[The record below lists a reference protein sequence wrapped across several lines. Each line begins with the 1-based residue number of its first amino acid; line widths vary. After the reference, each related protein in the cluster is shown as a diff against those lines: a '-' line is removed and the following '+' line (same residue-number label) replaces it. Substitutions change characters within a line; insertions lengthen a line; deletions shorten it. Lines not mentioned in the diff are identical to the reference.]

1 MLVLFTKLENFKKK
15 KKKFTVGELPFNE
28 ATFSGG
34 CNFYPLLNQLLGRGI
49 KKKSYEIIPGS
60 TRIAYH

>member
-1 MLVLFTKLENFKKK
+1 MLVLFTKLENLKTKF
-15 KKKFTVGELPFNE
+15 FTVGELPFNE
-28 ATFSGG
+28 AFSGVAILS
-34 CNFYPLLNQLLGRGI
+34 LLNQLLGRGI

>member
-1 MLVLFTKLENFKKK
+1 MLVLFTKLENLKKIFF
-15 KKKFTVGELPFNE
+15 FTVGELPFNE
-28 ATFSGG
+28 AFSGV